1 MMYITKI
8 KNLLP
13 SAVLNFLRHYLNKTK
28 YVIFRIKKFGFLKTL
43 KELLPVYIRNIGSI
57 FISIPVVLLIFMLI
71 PLIQIRFVRL
81 LSERL
86 GHFALNTEIM
96 LCAFDIDILNK
107 YGKDGRVKY
116 FFYTDTVIS
125 NKFLYKMW
133 KRVLPILPFPT
144 ILTQVNK
151 VLSFLSSQYKN
162 DKLKNTVEQG
172 IWADD
177 KLRLMERVPYQHVF
191 FTKKEEKRGIALMS
205 ELGIPH
211 DARYVCLAVRD
222 SYYMKKRFPCYDWS
236 YHDHRNADIMTYRKG
251 ALFLVDK
258 GYYVIRMGKWVKGS
272 FDLADARII
281 DYANSPLQ
289 SDFLDVYLASKCEFF
304 ISTSTGIDAVP
315 QIFRRP
321 VLFSNI
327 SLSRELQAYY
337 AESLFIPK
345 LIRNKKTEK
354 FLTFNEINKF
364 MSHHEKPGVILD
376 ILKLLEKH
384 DLELMN
390 NTEDDILDLT
400 QEMHDRLNAV
410 SSQED
415 HFDLERQKNF
425 WMQYRF
431 NPERVLSD
439 IRVKIGS
446 GFLKKYYFLL
456 ANNL

>member
-1 MMYITKI
+1 
-8 KNLLP
+8 
-13 SAVLNFLRHYLNKTK
+13 
-28 YVIFRIKKFGFLKTL
+28 
-43 KELLPVYIRNIGSI
+43 
-57 FISIPVVLLIFMLI
+57 
-71 PLIQIRFVRL
+71 
-81 LSERL
+81 
-86 GHFALNTEIM
+86 
-96 LCAFDIDILNK
+96 
-107 YGKDGRVKY
+107 
-116 FFYTDTVIS
+116 
-125 NKFLYKMW
+125 
-133 KRVLPILPFPT
+133 
-144 ILTQVNK
+144 
-151 VLSFLSSQYKN
+151 
-162 DKLKNTVEQG
+162 
-172 IWADD
+172 
-177 KLRLMERVPYQHVF
+177 MERVPHQHVY
-191 FTKKEEKRGIALMS
+191 FTIDEIKHGIELMS
-205 ELGIPH
+205 KLGLPH

-222 SYYMKKRFPCYDWS
+222 SNYMSKRFPGYDWS

-251 ALFLVDK
+251 ALFLADK
-258 GYYVIRMGKWVKGS
+258 GYYVIRMGKWVKDS
-272 FDLADARII
+272 FNLAHTRII
-281 DYANSPLQ
+281 DYASNPLR
-289 SDFLDVYLASKCEFF
+289 SDFLDVYLSSKCEFF

-327 SLSRELQAYY
+327 ALSRELQAYY
-337 AESLFIPK
+337 SGSIFIPK
-345 LIRNKKTEK
+345 LIRNKKTKK